1 MVALP
6 DPKKGERLILVTDR
20 RGAEASALIAYAK
33 TIGAPELAV
42 PRKIIHVQEIP
53 VLGTGKTDYVALQ
66 RIVDTEMQR
75 GG

>member
-1 MVALP
+1 MVSLP

-20 RGAEASALIAYAK
+20 RDADASALIAHAR

-66 RIVDTEMQR
+66 RIVDAEIQR
-75 GG
+75 AG